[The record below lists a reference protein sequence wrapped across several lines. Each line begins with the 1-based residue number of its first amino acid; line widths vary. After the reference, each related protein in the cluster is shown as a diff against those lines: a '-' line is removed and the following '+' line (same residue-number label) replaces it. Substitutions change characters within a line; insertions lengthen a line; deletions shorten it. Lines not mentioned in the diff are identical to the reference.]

1 MQDVPGININSSGH
15 DPLNT
20 VQDPVEAAQA
30 LFRRT
35 LSNWVGDLLVLRQ
48 SGMLKMTWHTAGD
61 ELPAYRAAA

>member
-1 MQDVPGININSSGH
+1 MQDVPGNSINSSGH
-15 DPLNT
+15 DPLNN
-20 VQDPVEAAQA
+20 VHDPVEAARA

-48 SGMLKMTWHTAGD
+48 SGMLQMTWHTAGD

>member
-1 MQDVPGININSSGH
+1 MQDVPGNSTNISGH
-15 DPLNT
+15 GSLHN

-48 SGMLKMTWHTAGD
+48 TGMLEMTWHAAGD

>member
-1 MQDVPGININSSGH
+1 MQDVPGNSINSFGH
-15 DPLNT
+15 DRLNN
-20 VQDPVEAAQA
+20 VHDPVEAAQA

>member
-1 MQDVPGININSSGH
+1 MNIIDPIVSSL
-15 DPLNT
+15 PRLFAAALWL
-20 VQDPVEAAQA
+20 VVAQA

-48 SGMLKMTWHTAGD
+48 TGMLEMTWHAAGD